1 MASDPPVGTK
11 IAGFRIER
19 SLGRGTAGEVY
30 LAYAGER
37 YFGLAV
43 HRAARICAVGGGGQ
57 TVVSETTRA
66 LLEEE

>member
-1 MASDPPVGTK
+1 
-11 IAGFRIER
+11 
-19 SLGRGTAGEVY
+19 LGRGTAGEVY

-43 HRAARICAVGGGGQ
+43 HRAARICAVGRSGQ

-66 LLEEE
+66 LLEDE